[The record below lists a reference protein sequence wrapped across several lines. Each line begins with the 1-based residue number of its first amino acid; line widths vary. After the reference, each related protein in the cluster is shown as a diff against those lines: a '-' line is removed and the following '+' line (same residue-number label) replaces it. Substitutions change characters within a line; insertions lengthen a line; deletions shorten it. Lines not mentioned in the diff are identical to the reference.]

1 MTWSTTGSCDSCGD
15 SSHPGHQVAVPV
27 EVALHIARR
36 VGASGWLDMGVVA
49 GRAWKEGGEE
59 LSMPPVRI
67 ISDDLETADAFFD
80 EDRLLIDAER
90 LPDMLGWELKPE
102 GLCRGDTC
110 VPVPDMTALLVG
122 GQLDLGAAAAAL
134 GRLTVVDAD
143 AGFVAIAQPPE
154 QRRRALHD
162 LRAPSFTLPDLDGV
176 GHALEEWRGQKKLLV
191 AFASW

>member
-1 MTWSTTGSCDSCGD
+1 M
-15 SSHPGHQVAVPV
+15 
-27 EVALHIARR
+27 
-36 VGASGWLDMGVVA
+36 
-49 GRAWKEGGEE
+49 EGGEE
-59 LSMPPVRI
+59 LPMPTVRI
-67 ISDDLETADAFFD
+67 ISDDIQTADAVFD
-80 EDRLLIDAER
+80 GDRVLIDAQQ
-90 LPDMLGWELKPE
+90 LPDALGWELKPE
-102 GLCRGDTC
+102 GLCRGDAC

-122 GQLDLGAAAAAL
+122 GQLDLGVAAAAL

-143 AGFVAIAQPPE
+143 AGLVAIAQPPE